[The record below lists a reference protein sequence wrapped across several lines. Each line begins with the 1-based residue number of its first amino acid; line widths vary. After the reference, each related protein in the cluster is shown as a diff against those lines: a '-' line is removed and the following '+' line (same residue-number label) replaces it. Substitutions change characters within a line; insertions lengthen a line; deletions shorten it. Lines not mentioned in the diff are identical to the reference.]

1 MAPPDGAVF
10 DANPTIGGTMPK
22 YLVTAR
28 YSAQGAQG
36 VIKGGGGT
44 ARVEAVRQL
53 VESVG
58 GTVESLYFAFGGTD
72 VYITLDAPDNAA
84 VAAVAMTVGAS
95 GALSAIETIVLLTPQ
110 EVDEAARRSVNYR
123 APGS

>member
-1 MAPPDGAVF
+1 MAPPGGAVF
-10 DANPTIGGTMPK
+10 DSSPTRGGTMPK

-28 YSAQGAQG
+28 YSSEGARG

-53 VESVG
+53 VEGGG

-72 VYITLDAPDNAA
+72 VYITPDAPDNAS
-84 VAAVAMTVGAS
+84 VAAAAMTAGAS
-95 GALSAIETIVLLTPQ
+95 GALPTVGATVLLTP
-110 EVDEAARRSVNYR
+110 EAAGGAAR
-123 APGS
+123 

>member
-1 MAPPDGAVF
+1 
-10 DANPTIGGTMPK
+10 MPK

-28 YSAQGAQG
+28 YSSEGARG
-36 VIKGGGGT
+36 VLKGGGGT
-44 ARVEAVRQL
+44 SRVEAVRQL
-53 VESVG
+53 VDSVG

-72 VYITLDAPDNAA
+72 VYITLDAPDNAS

-95 GALSAIETIVLLTPQ
+95 GALSAIETIVLLTPE
-110 EVDEAARRSVNYR
+110 EVDEAARRTVNYR

>member
-1 MAPPDGAVF
+1 MGD
-10 DANPTIGGTMPK
+10 TMPK

-28 YSAQGAQG
+28 YSSEGARG
-36 VIKGGGGT
+36 VLKGGGGT

-72 VYITLDAPDNAA
+72 VYTVADLPSNAA
-84 VAAVAMTVGAS
+84 AAALALTVSAGGGA
-95 GALSAIETIVLLTPQ
+95 TVKTTVLLTTDEIDAATQ
-110 EVDEAARRSVNYR
+110 EKVKYTP
-123 APGS
+123 PGG

>member
-1 MAPPDGAVF
+1 MPPPNGAVT
-10 DANPTIGGTMPK
+10 DSNPTMGGAMPK

-28 YSAQGAQG
+28 YSPEGARG

-72 VYITLDAPDNAA
+72 VYITVDAPDNAA

-95 GALSAIETIVLLTPQ
+95 GALSAIETIVLLTPE
-110 EVDEAARRSVNYR
+110 EVDEAARRTVNYR
-123 APGS
+123 APGT

>member
-1 MAPPDGAVF
+1 
-10 DANPTIGGTMPK
+10 MPK

-28 YSAQGAQG
+28 YSPEGARG

-44 ARVEAVRQL
+44 ARVDAVRQL

-72 VYITLDAPDNAA
+72 VYITMDAPDNAS
-84 VAAVAMTVGAS
+84 VAPLAMTVVAS
-95 GALSAIETIVLLTPQ
+95 GAISAIETVVLLTPE
-110 EVDEAARRSVNYR
+110 EVDEAARRAVNYR

>member
-1 MAPPDGAVF
+1 MAQPGGAVF
-10 DANPTIGGTMPK
+10 DSNRTRGGTMPK

-28 YSAQGAQG
+28 YSSEGARG

-72 VYITLDAPDNAA
+72 VYITLDAPDNAS
-84 VAAVAMTVGAS
+84 VAAIAMTVGAS
-95 GALSAIETIVLLTPQ
+95 GALSTVETIVLLTPE